1 MRSTPQY
8 STLFTCLYDES
19 VPIGDLGRGT
29 HYSIFRSVEPRDV
42 VGSPLH
48 TPEVHDFGV
57 IWDED
62 HDLRIVPVIEQIY
75 MGGLLS
81 PVQFIGERKGALT
94 VIVAAKFWSYN
105 SEEDFDAYKMA
116 LFHKMRGTILGDV
129 WSLEVGMFDRNPGSP
144 TQTNLKGLIA
154 DDEIRSSIY
163 VRNIDSLWKLG
174 TKPFQPERPRLS
186 A

>member
-19 VPIGDLGRGT
+19 EPIGDLGRGT

-48 TPEVHDFGV
+48 TPEVHDFAV

-81 PVQFIGERKGALT
+81 PVQFIGERKGFLT
-94 VIVAAKFWSYN
+94 VIVAARFWSYN
-105 SEEDFDAYKMA
+105 NEEDFEAYKIA
-116 LFHKMRGTILGDV
+116 LFNKMTDAIQGDT
-129 WSLEVGMFDRNPGSP
+129 WSLEVGLFDRNLGSP
-144 TQTNLKGLIA
+144 TQTDLKGLIA
-154 DDEIRSSIY
+154 DDEFRRAIY

-174 TKPFQPERPRLS
+174 TKPFQPTRQGLS